1 MFADGFD
8 RPGTFVEN
16 WGKPYGDVRSEDG
29 CLVAYAIGTEYCKLV
44 DFFTDYATMS
54 PDGMLTGVRPGEVM
68 AVAMDANLN
77 KEIWPVTVA

>member
-1 MFADGFD
+1 MSGQVTWGCYDAD
-8 RPGTFVEN
+8 RIKWLPN
-16 WGKPYGDVRSEDG
+16 PKS
-29 CLVAYAIGTEYCKLV
+29 EYCKLV
-44 DFFTDYATMS
+44 GFFNNYATMS